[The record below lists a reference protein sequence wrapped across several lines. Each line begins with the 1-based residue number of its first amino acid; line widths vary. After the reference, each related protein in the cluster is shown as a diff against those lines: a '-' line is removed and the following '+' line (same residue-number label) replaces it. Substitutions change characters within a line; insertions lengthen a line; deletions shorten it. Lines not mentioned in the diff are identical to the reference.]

1 MDHDAEQLNVLVI
14 DDDDDV
20 RRVLVGVVTSR
31 GHQALPAAS
40 AEEGMALIVVTHSMD
55 VARRMA
61 QVYELT
67 EGKLRGKA
75 A

>member
-1 MDHDAEQLNVLVI
+1 MTADPGMPELN
-14 DDDDDV
+14 
-20 RRVLVGVVTSR
+20 
-31 GHQALPAAS
+31 